1 MTERRTPAERG
12 ARLCE
17 LSVGQIAQQQVSE
30 ALCVPSSC
38 ISEIER
44 GERDL
49 LRLEQ
54 RVIQWIHSITDSKQR
69 TQTLDNV

>member
-1 MTERRTPAERG
+1 MTGRRTPAERG
-12 ARLCE
+12 TRLCE
-17 LSVGQIAQQQVSE
+17 LSVGQITQQQVSE

-44 GERDL
+44 GRRDL

-54 RVIQWIHSITDSKQR
+54 RVIQWIHSITDSKQH
-69 TQTLDNV
+69 TQTPDNV